1 MVAILTVQKRSVALN
16 EIPEGNDTG
25 SKDKQ
30 LFDA

>member
-1 MVAILTVQKRSVALN
+1 MVAILIVQKRSVAQN
-16 EIPEGNDTG
+16 QIPGGKDTE